1 MLRLTC
7 LHASNAPPPNL
18 VSYLPSCLT
27 CIALFASHECSQD
40 FSSKRKGTLSSG
52 TKRFFQ
58 HVGKNYPFKNY
69 LLFTFS
75 RIPDYVLKAFLM
87 ETESV
92 LIRHCKYIYV
102 FGSLRSLDVFAWFNF
117 NQLFMLHR

>member
-7 LHASNAPPPNL
+7 LHAPNAPPNL

-40 FSSKRKGTLSSG
+40 FSSKRQGTLSSG

-58 HVGKNYPFKNY
+58 HVEKNYPFKNY

-87 ETESV
+87 ETEGTV
-92 LIRHCKYIYV
+92 NKAL
-102 FGSLRSLDVFAWFNF
+102 
-117 NQLFMLHR
+117 